1 MTPNPI
7 LSRLGLTPEQV
18 AANAV
23 RVGAAPR
30 SIEIVKTRAAGKTES
45 LPPAHRH
52 HAGPLERLNYA
63 EVKGIRDRVAAGEKL
78 MAISEEFGITVP
90 AVSRIARGLTYQDA
104 PGPLTGRHP
113 RARFNSKL
121 SDEDLEAIRASRK
134 NGRTFQAIARDF
146 GVPYSTVH
154 RIVTGRVYRA
164 EGGAR

>member
-1 MTPNPI
+1 MNADPI
-7 LSRLGLTPEQV
+7 LIRIGLTPEQV
-18 AANAV
+18 AAKAV
-23 RVGAAPR
+23 RVTAAPR
-30 SIEIVKTRAAGKTES
+30 SIEVVKTQS
-45 LPPAHRH
+45 LLPAHRH

-78 MAISEEFGITVP
+78 MTISEEFGITVP

-121 SDEDLEAIRASRK
+121 SDDDLEAIRASRK

-154 RIVTGRVYRA
+154 RIVTGKVYRA
-164 EGGAR
+164 DGGVR